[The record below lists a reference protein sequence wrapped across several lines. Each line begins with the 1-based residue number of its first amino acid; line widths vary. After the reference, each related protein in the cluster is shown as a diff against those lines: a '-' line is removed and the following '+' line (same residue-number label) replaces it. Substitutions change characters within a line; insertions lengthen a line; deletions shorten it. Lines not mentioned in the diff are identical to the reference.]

1 MNTEILVAMTNDA
14 INQNYLKLKRHSIQ
28 KRYQILSKE
37 FEKILR
43 FVEEHFYNAAKEYY
57 KKRSKNDQRLQK
69 IQTNAIKS
77 IKACLK
83 VRCIEKHNIDF
94 EIKPVSSFSGRL
106 HLIGESDL
114 DIAVFLKNVNET
126 NAVCVGNALG
136 RCNYVLNDIRN
147 AHDRKLI
154 HWVYQ
159 KYVNNVEIEV
169 KVRDGDGFKEF
180 LKMHD
185 YIDHKMPK
193 KAKVLTTY
201 GKFLLKNDKEA
212 YSKFK
217 MLYYCNAGY
226 HSKTKKL
233 LYPLL

>member
-1 MNTEILVAMTNDA
+1 MKK
-14 INQNYLKLKRHSIQ
+14 Y
-28 KRYQILSKE
+28 Y
-37 FEKILR
+37 
-43 FVEEHFYNAAKEYY
+43 EEAKGYS

-69 IQTNAIKS
+69 IQTNAVKS

-83 VRCIEKHNIDF
+83 VKCIEKHNIDF

-159 KYVNNVEIEV
+159 KYVNNVEIE
-169 KVRDGDGFKEF
+169 E
-180 LKMHD
+180 
-185 YIDHKMPK
+185 
-193 KAKVLTTY
+193 
-201 GKFLLKNDKEA
+201 KFETAMALKN
-212 YSKFK
+212 F
-217 MLYYCNAGY
+217 
-226 HSKTKKL
+226 
-233 LYPLL
+233 